1 MVAGDGA
8 DVWPAMGLAVP
19 LVLLLPAC
27 VLFRRRSM
35 TVLAVAGW
43 VVLVPI
49 MDLCLPWRP
58 LLHSFAH
65 GRHLRIVTCNTHG
78 SALDLR
84 AMSDFIDATQPDV
97 VAMQE
102 WGEGFVHPPLGAGRW
117 YELTDGEQR
126 IQSRY
131 PVKRMG
137 PVVDGGWGQG
147 SATRFELQTPVG
159 PVPFFSIHLA
169 SPHNAIRSVVQFKSS
184 AGDSVENNSIIR
196 RQQAAMVGLEA
207 GRAGAAIIMAGDF
220 NMPCDSDAYRM
231 NLSEFSDAFSVGG
244 FGFGWTYHWKGT
256 DARID
261 HVLSGE
267 HWRCSRC
274 WVGPPM
280 GSPHEP
286 LVADLEWVE

>member
-1 MVAGDGA
+1 MSPSPPRWRPWKLRCSRQKHSAAPDQVRPQPIGDCRGVLDVPPADHRTLAAPPGRRRTMVAGDGA
-8 DVWPAMGLAVP
+8 DVWPAMVCAVP

-137 PVVDGGWGQG
+137 RSSTVVGARVRDTFRAADARWASPVFQH
-147 SATRFELQTPVG
+147 SPCIATQRDPVG
-159 PVPFFSIHLA
+159 GA
-169 SPHNAIRSVVQFKSS
+169 VQDLGRRFCGKQQHYPSS
-184 AGDSVENNSIIR
+184 AGSHGGAGSRPR
-196 RQQAAMVGLEA
+196 RC
-207 GRAGAAIIMAGDF
+207 AIIMAATSTCPATA
-220 NMPCDSDAYRM
+220 MLTA
-231 NLSEFSDAFSVGG
+231 
-244 FGFGWTYHWKGT
+244 
-256 DARID
+256 
-261 HVLSGE
+261 
-267 HWRCSRC
+267 
-274 WVGPPM
+274 
-280 GSPHEP
+280 
-286 LVADLEWVE
+286 